1 MLVYVCVCRHRVVCL
16 LLATAMD
23 LPSQHNVCDPTISI
37 ENFGT
42 EIRFVVTML
51 FTTLNLVG
59 LATESAF
66 FDYALT
72 TGLTC
77 IIFACACYTI
87 CCICIKISRAYG
99 NGACVCVY
107 QKISTL
113 ASSRYRC
120 INGWQNI
127 EIGNRKT

>member
-1 MLVYVCVCRHRVVCL
+1 MLVYVCVCRHRVVYL
-16 LLATAMD
+16 LLATAID
-23 LPSQHNVCDPTISI
+23 LSSQHNVCDPTISI

-66 FDYALT
+66 FDYTLT

-77 IIFACACYTI
+77 IIFACACIPFAVFVSKSPELMEIVLAYV
-87 CCICIKISRAYG
+87 CIKRFSL
-99 NGACVCVY
+99 
-107 QKISTL
+107 SL
-113 ASSRYRC
+113 AHD
-120 INGWQNI
+120 
-127 EIGNRKT
+127 TDV